1 MWLEHRVDRQSEQ
14 LFGLRA
20 RDKAP
25 PIDRYL
31 DRPEWDPLFEILQR
45 LAGASPGREG
55 FEGGQLGIGDCD
67 TQEEVGTMPAGGLAE
82 KTLGLMSR
90 EIGDRGDEIGG
101 VSQVL
106 AQFCFP
112 PGILTRSERS

>member
-1 MWLEHRVDRQSEQ
+1 MRLNHRIDRQSEE

-20 RDKAP
+20 RDEAP

-31 DRPEWDPLFEILQR
+31 DRPEWDPLFEILER

-55 FEGGQLGIGDCD
+55 FEGGELGIGDGD
-67 TQEEVGTMPAGGLAE
+67 TQKQVGAMPAGGLAE

-106 AQFCFP
+106 AQFASLP
-112 PGILTRSERS
+112 AS